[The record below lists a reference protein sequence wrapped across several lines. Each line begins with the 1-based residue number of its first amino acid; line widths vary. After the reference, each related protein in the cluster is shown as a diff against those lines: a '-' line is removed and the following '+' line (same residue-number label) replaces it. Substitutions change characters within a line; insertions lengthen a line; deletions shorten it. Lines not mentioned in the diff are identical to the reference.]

1 MFRYIILLFI
11 LVSCNL
17 EPNNLAESKI
27 TNNEVHFD
35 AVEKKI
41 IFNQE
46 VPLEFN
52 SLLQSW
58 YSKNIKLSGLNGK
71 LFIYIDNYI
80 ENITNIDNGK
90 KVDLEF
96 EVSFKIE
103 KEGSISSI
111 KRTTILIK
119 EYSTMTGDFSL
130 NDLNETIL
138 NTQINLINRLNT
150 KLNSMF

>member
-71 LFIYIDNYI
+71 LFIYIDTRVHFIIICFFFLNWIPPTYPMY
-80 ENITNIDNGK
+80 T
-90 KVDLEF
+90 
-96 EVSFKIE
+96 
-103 KEGSISSI
+103 I
-111 KRTTILIK
+111 KR
-119 EYSTMTGDFSL
+119 FC
-130 NDLNETIL
+130 
-138 NTQINLINRLNT
+138 QII
-150 KLNSMF
+150 